1 MSELRLPTHLVIGG
15 ERVAGEG
22 AELAIID
29 PASAQ
34 SVGIFRGASPSQ
46 IDAAVRSARQAFV
59 GDAAWADPV
68 VRSRCLAKLADLIE
82 RHGDELMALMQR
94 EMGTP
99 ISLRHNQVGYPVDF
113 LRWYAQRVLEPR
125 DRDLGDNRSGTAR
138 SRVALRPV
146 GVVAAITSYN
156 YPLQISI
163 IKLGAAFVAGCTGI
177 LLSSPQAP
185 LAVARMGELA
195 LEAGFPPGVF
205 NVIAGGPDVGK
216 ALCEHPAVDKI
227 SFTGSVAVGRRVMA
241 QAVEGLKG
249 VVLELGG
256 KSAAILLPGADYA
269 RLALPLH
276 RRYARHAGQGCG
288 SPTRLLV
295 EAARLDEF
303 IAESRKAY
311 AALVVGDPT
320 DPATIV
326 GPLIS
331 EAHRARVEAMIAQ
344 ALAEGGRIVAGGGR
358 PQRPGWYLN
367 PTLIAG
373 LTNQATLARQEA
385 FGPVAVVLTYRTV
398 DEAIAIANDSEMG
411 LRAYLFGDPAEC
423 DAIAPRLR
431 VGWVNINGGGGDP
444 RPDAPQCGYN
454 LSGVGVEGGEEGIRE
469 FLLTQHLDSAHVG
482 GSRS

>member
-1 MSELRLPTHLVIGG
+1 MMDIRFPEHLVIGG
-15 ERVAGEG
+15 QRVAGEG
-22 AELAIID
+22 AELRIVD
-29 PASAQ
+29 PATGQLA
-34 SVGIFRGASPSQ
+34 GTFRAASPAQ
-46 IDAAVRSARQAFV
+46 IDAAARSARQAFQS
-59 GDAAWADPV
+59 DASWADPQ
-68 VRSRCLAKLADLIE
+68 VRSRCLSKFADLIE

-99 ISLRHNQVGYPVDF
+99 ISLRTNQVGYPVDF

-125 DRDLGDNRSGTAR
+125 GRDLGDNRSGTAR
-138 SRVALRPV
+138 SRVAKRPV

-205 NVIAGGPDVGK
+205 NVIAGGADVGK
-216 ALCEHPAVDKI
+216 ALCEHPAVDMI
-227 SFTGSVAVGRRVMA
+227 SFTGSVAVGRLVMA
-241 QAVEGLKG
+241 QAVQGLKG
-249 VVLELGG
+249 VTLELGG
-256 KSAAILLPGADYA
+256 KSAAILLPGTDYS

-295 EAARLDEF
+295 EESRLDEF

-311 AALVVGDPT
+311 ESLVVGDPA

-326 GPLIS
+326 GPLVS
-331 EAHRARVEAMIAQ
+331 EAHRARVEGMIEQ

-367 PTLIAG
+367 PTLVAG

-411 LRAYLFGDPAEC
+411 LRAYLFGDPDQCE
-423 DAIAPRLR
+423 AIAPRLR

-454 LSGVGVEGGEEGIRE
+454 LSGVGVEGGEEGIDE
-469 FLLTQHLDSAHVG
+469 FLLTQHLDCAYVG
-482 GSRS
+482 GKKA

>member
-1 MSELRLPTHLVIGG
+1 MMDIRFPEHLVIGG
-15 ERVAGEG
+15 QRVAGEG
-22 AELAIID
+22 AELRIVD
-29 PASAQ
+29 PATGQLA
-34 SVGIFRGASPSQ
+34 GTFRAASPAQ
-46 IDAAVRSARQAFV
+46 IDAAARSARQAFQS
-59 GDAAWADPV
+59 DASWADPQ
-68 VRSRCLAKLADLIE
+68 VRSRCLSKFADLIE

-99 ISLRHNQVGYPVDF
+99 ISLRTNQVGYPVDF

-125 DRDLGDNRSGTAR
+125 GRDLGDNRSGTAR
-138 SRVALRPV
+138 SRVAKRPV
-146 GVVAAITSYN
+146 GMVAAITSYN

-205 NVIAGGPDVGK
+205 NVIAGGADVGK
-216 ALCEHPAVDKI
+216 ALCEHPAVDMI
-227 SFTGSVAVGRRVMA
+227 SFTGSVAVGRLVMA
-241 QAVEGLKG
+241 QAVQGLKG
-249 VVLELGG
+249 VTLELGG
-256 KSAAILLPGADYA
+256 KSAAILLPGTDYS

-295 EAARLDEF
+295 EESRLDEF

-311 AALVVGDPT
+311 ESLVVGDPA

-326 GPLIS
+326 GPLVS
-331 EAHRARVEAMIAQ
+331 EAHRARVEGMIEQ

-367 PTLIAG
+367 PTLVAG

-411 LRAYLFGDPAEC
+411 LRAYLFGDPDQCE
-423 DAIAPRLR
+423 AIAPRLR

-454 LSGVGVEGGEEGIRE
+454 LSGVGVEGGEEGIDE
-469 FLLTQHLDSAHVG
+469 FLLTQHLDCAYVG
-482 GSRS
+482 GKKA